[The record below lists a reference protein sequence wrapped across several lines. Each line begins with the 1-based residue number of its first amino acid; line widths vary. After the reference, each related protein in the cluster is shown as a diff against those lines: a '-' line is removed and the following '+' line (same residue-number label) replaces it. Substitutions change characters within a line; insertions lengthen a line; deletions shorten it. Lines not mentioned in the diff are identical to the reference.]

1 MPLRDIQPW
10 NWWFL
15 RSKICLFTQEAT
27 TPLPHLI
34 CKLQFSALRIH
45 FASQK
50 HISSTNGK
58 SNKEISIAL
67 PQNCTRL
74 ITTWLPSLQK
84 MYFYCFVI
92 FSIFYLQVQLFSP
105 FGASARC
112 QRRCYQ
118 SSQDYLARRLTR
130 RVQVVGAIYLYCK
143 VFDINQ
149 YDDRTIRE
157 WI

>member
-15 RSKICLFTQEAT
+15 SSKICLFTQEAT
-27 TPLPHLI
+27 TPLPNLI

-50 HISSTNGK
+50 HISSTNCK

-92 FSIFYLQVQLFSP
+92 FFDFLSPGSTFFTVWCISAMPTEMLSIFTGLSRKEVNKTGSNCRSNIFVLQGF
-105 FGASARC
+105 R
-112 QRRCYQ
+112 Y
-118 SSQDYLARRLTR
+118 
-130 RVQVVGAIYLYCK
+130 
-143 VFDINQ
+143 
-149 YDDRTIRE
+149 
-157 WI
+157 